1 MNNVKESLETWGDW
15 ARCHLGTEYS
25 TVNIT
30 FQEALPMR
38 SSNRIRI
45 DDKEGMLIDA
55 AVAGLKHFDLLA
67 YKLIIAHYVYRV
79 SQNRLAKE
87 IGKAQSYVANLLRIA
102 EAFIAGQI
110 FSYTETAATA

>member
-1 MNNVKESLETWGDW
+1 MNNIKSSLETWGNW
-15 ARCHLGTEYS
+15 ARCNLGTEYS

-30 FQEALPMR
+30 FQEALPM
-38 SSNRIRI
+38 SCSNRIRI

-55 AVAGLKHFDLLA
+55 AVAGLKRFDLLA
-67 YKLIIAHYVYRV
+67 YKLIVAHYVYHV

-87 IGKAQSYVANLLRIA
+87 IGKAQSYVANLLRVA

-110 FSYTETAATA
+110 FSYTENAASA

>member
-1 MNNVKESLETWGDW
+1 MNNIKLNLETWGNW
-15 ARCHLGTEYS
+15 ARCRLGTEYA

-30 FQEALPMR
+30 FQSAIPMNSSTAL
-38 SSNRIRI
+38 RI

-55 AVAGLKHFDLLA
+55 AVAGLKRFDRIA
-67 YKLIIAHYVYRV
+67 YQLIIAHYVYRI

-87 IGKAQSYVANLLRIA
+87 MGKAQSYVANLLRVA

-110 FSYTETAATA
+110 FSYTQPAEKI

>member
-1 MNNVKESLETWGDW
+1 MNNVKESLETWGNW

-30 FQEALPMR
+30 FQEAVPMH
-38 SSNRIRI
+38 SSYLKRI
-45 DDKEGMLIDA
+45 DDKEGMVIDA
-55 AVAGLKHFDLLA
+55 AVAGLKRFDLLA
-67 YKLIIAHYVYRV
+67 YKLIIAHYVYRI

-110 FSYTETAATA
+110 FSYTETAVSA

>member
-1 MNNVKESLETWGDW
+1 MNNVKESLETWGNW

-30 FQEALPMR
+30 FQEALPMH
-38 SSNRIRI
+38 SSNLKRI

-55 AVAGLKHFDLLA
+55 AVAGLKRFDLLA

-110 FSYTETAATA
+110 FSYTEIAASA